1 MQIGLAGVGRMGA
14 AIVARLMEVGH
25 TLAVWNRS
33 ADKTKPLAE
42 AGAKVAATPAELA
55 KASEVIISILTDA
68 AAIDAVYNGAS
79 GLLSGDVKGK
89 LFIEMSTVQ
98 PGTAIALSEK
108 VHAKGAGFVD
118 APVGGTVGPA
128 RQGKLIGFM
137 GGSDA
142 DAARA
147 RPILEQLCR
156 RLEHCGPVGAGC
168 SVKLA
173 INLPLMIYWQACGEA
188 VSLCQHVG
196 VDPVRLMDIFAD
208 TSGGPNF
215 LKQRGPVIAKVLS
228 GGDAGA
234 TAFDIDS
241 ARKDM
246 RTMLA
251 EAKLRGAELPLIE
264 RTLATFDA
272 ASRAGLGPQD
282 QTNIPA
288 FFAHQW
294 KKS

>member
-1 MQIGLAGVGRMGA
+1 MGA
-14 AIVARLMEVGH
+14 
-25 TLAVWNRS
+25 
-33 ADKTKPLAE
+33 D
-42 AGAKVAATPAELA
+42 
-55 KASEVIISILTDA
+55 
-68 AAIDAVYNGAS
+68 
-79 GLLSGDVKGK
+79 
-89 LFIEMSTVQ
+89 
-98 PGTAIALSEK
+98 
-108 VHAKGAGFVD
+108 
-118 APVGGTVGPA
+118 
-128 RQGKLIGFM
+128 
-137 GGSDA
+137 DA

-147 RPILEQLCR
+147 KPILDQLCR

-196 VDPVRLMDIFAD
+196 LDPVRLMDIFAD
-208 TSGGPNF
+208 TSGGPNM
-215 LKQRGPVIAKVLS
+215 LKLRGPVIATALS
-228 GGDAGA
+228 GGDTGA

-272 ASRAGLGPQD
+272 ASRAGLGPKD

-294 KKS
+294 KS

>member
-1 MQIGLAGVGRMGA
+1 MQIGFAGIGRMGA
-14 AIVARLMEVGH
+14 AMVARLMEVGH
-25 TLAVWNRS
+25 QLTVWNRS
-33 ADKTKPLAE
+33 VEKTKPLE
-42 AGAKVAATPAELA
+42 MAGARVAATPADLA
-55 KASEVIISILTDA
+55 QSEIIISILTDA
-68 AAIDAVYNGAS
+68 AAIDTVYNGPS
-79 GLLSGDVKGK
+79 GVLSGDVKGK
-89 LFIEMSTVQ
+89 LIIEMSTVQ
-98 PGTAIALSEK
+98 PGTAVALAGLAR
-108 VHAKGAGFVD
+108 AKGADFVD
-118 APVGGTVGPA
+118 CPVGGTVGPA

-137 GGSDA
+137 GGEDA

-147 RPILEQLCR
+147 KPILDQLCR

-196 VDPVRLMDIFAD
+196 IDPVRLMDIFAD
-208 TSGGPNF
+208 TSGGPNM
-215 LKQRGPVIAKVLS
+215 LKLRGPVIATALS
-228 GGDAGA
+228 GGDTGA

-251 EAKLRGAELPLIE
+251 EAKVRGAELPLIE

-272 ASRAGLGPQD
+272 ASRAGLGPKD

-288 FFAHQW
+288 FFAQQW
-294 KKS
+294 KS